1 MGYTTDFIGHI
12 DIHPPLN
19 DDEQRYL
26 TAFRHTRH
34 FRREEGQY
42 AVPGNPVAENRD
54 GIETERY
61 NTVHPRQPSFWCDWQ
76 PCWDGCCITWSGGE
90 KFYNA
95 VPWLEYLIDHFLRPG
110 AYAESSELSELA
122 GFTFDHRADGVI
134 AACRRDNKELS
145 LIRVD
150 DNRVSEEILRP
161 ADSRYLDFPPLA
173 YEEEIDRWEER
184 RTRRRGRRPKSA

>member
-12 DIHPPLN
+12 DINPSLN
-19 DDEQRYL
+19 DDEVRYL
-26 TAFRHTRH
+26 LGFAHTRH

-42 AVPGNPVAENRD
+42 AVPGNPIAED
-54 GIETERY
+54 GEGIEIDRY

-76 PCWDGCCITWSGGE
+76 PCWDGCCITWSGAE

-95 VPWLEYLIDHFLRPG
+95 VPWLEYVIEHFLRPG
-110 AYAESSELSELA
+110 AWAEASGLPCFE

-145 LIRVD
+145 LIRVE
-150 DNRVSEEILRP
+150 DNRVTEEIVRP
-161 ADSRYLDFPPLA
+161 ADSRFLDFPPLA
-173 YEEEIDRWEER
+173 YEEVIDRWEGR
-184 RTRRRGRRPKSA
+184 RKRRRSRRGGSA